1 MIDISKESLFSLTE
15 AAAQVP
21 RRRAGRKCHV
31 ATVYRWAQRG
41 VRGIRLETIQVG
53 GTRCT
58 SRQAM
63 QRFFEALTVQSA
75 APPAPS
81 IPSLPDARKLADVDR
96 QLDEIGL

>member
-1 MIDISKESLFSLTE
+1 MININNETLLSLAD
-15 AAAQVP
+15 AAAAVP
-21 RRRAGRKCHV
+21 RRRAGRKCHI

-58 SRQAM
+58 SKQAM

-75 APPAPS
+75 APSAPS
-81 IPSLPDARKLADVDR
+81 IPSLPDVRKLAEVDR